1 MAQTLL
7 NVELIKKNQTILV
20 ALSGGPDSV
29 FLLHQLHTI
38 AQEYNL
44 KLIAAHLNHEWR
56 GKDSD
61 QDEEFCKTLCET
73 LQIPFYSKRLSQLSG
88 LPAYNG
94 SKENYARQARKLFLH
109 EIATQESADAIATA
123 HHQDDHIETFF
134 IRLIRGAS
142 LAGLIGIKAQ
152 QKLYI
157 RPLLL
162 RTKAEILE
170 YLDQNNLTFTL
181 DASNNSDD
189 FLRNRIRK
197 HLIPTINQIDNRAQK
212 NIINFMNHAQQ
223 TEAYLEKRTQDSINL
238 IKTQTGYCVSQFL
251 SHELY
256 MQKRIMLHL
265 LIAHKIQATF
275 QETFIQECIRFLK
288 NSKAKRHT
296 IATSWALIKSR
307 DSFNFEEIL

>member
-1 MAQTLL
+1 MNLL
-7 NVELIKKNQTILV
+7 NLDLVKNNQTILV

-29 FLLHQLHTI
+29 CLLHQLHEI
-38 AQEYNL
+38 ASEYNL

-56 GKDSD
+56 GKYSD
-61 QDEEFCKTLCET
+61 QDEEFCKNLCEN
-73 LQIPFYSKRLSQLSG
+73 LKIPFFTTRLSQLSG

-109 EIATQESADAIATA
+109 EIAAQNSADAIATA

-142 LAGLIGIKAQ
+142 LAGIAGIKAQ

-162 RTKAEILE
+162 RTKAEILHSLQE
-170 YLDQNNLTFTL
+170 NNLAFTL
-181 DASNNSDD
+181 DASNDSDD
-189 FLRNRIRK
+189 FLRNRIRN
-197 HLIPTINQIDNRAQK
+197 HLIPTINQIDARAPK
-212 NIINFMNHAQQ
+212 NIINFMNHAQN
-223 TEAYLEKRTQDSINL
+223 TETYLEKVTQDCVSKIS
-238 IKTQTGYCVSQFL
+238 TPTGYSISQFFT
-251 SHELY
+251 HDVY
-256 MQKRIMLHL
+256 MQQRMMLHL
-265 LIAHKIQATF
+265 LIAHKIQAIF

-288 NSKAKRHT
+288 NSKANRHT
-296 IATSWALIKSR
+296 IAPSCALKKSR

>member
-7 NVELIKKNQTILV
+7 NTNLIKNNQKILV

-29 FLLHQLHTI
+29 CLLHQLHEI
-38 AQEYNL
+38 AHEYNL

-61 QDEEFCKTLCET
+61 ADEAFCKALCEN
-73 LQIPFYSKRLSQLSG
+73 LKIPFFSKRLSQLSD

-94 SKENYARQARKLFLH
+94 SKENYARQARKIFLH
-109 EIATQESADAIATA
+109 EIATQESASAIVTA

-142 LAGLIGIKAQ
+142 LAGLAGIKAQ

-170 YLDQNNLTFTL
+170 YLHEHNLAYTH

-189 FLRNRIRK
+189 FLRNRIRT
-197 HLIPTINQIDNRAQK
+197 HLIPTINQIDNRSAK
-212 NIINFMNHAQQ
+212 NILNFMNHAQQ
-223 TEAYLEKRTQDSINL
+223 TEDYLEKITQ
-238 IKTQTGYCVSQFL
+238 
-251 SHELY
+251 
-256 MQKRIMLHL
+256 
-265 LIAHKIQATF
+265 
-275 QETFIQECIRFLK
+275 
-288 NSKAKRHT
+288 
-296 IATSWALIKSR
+296 
-307 DSFNFEEIL
+307 

>member
-7 NVELIKKNQTILV
+7 NLKLIKNNQTILV

-29 FLLHQLHTI
+29 CLLYQLHEI
-38 AQEYNL
+38 ASEYNL

-61 QDEEFCKTLCET
+61 QDEEFCKALCKN

-109 EIATQESADAIATA
+109 EIALQESADAIATA

-142 LAGLIGIKAQ
+142 LAGLVGIKAQ

-162 RTKAEILE
+162 RTKTEILK
-170 YLDQNNLTFTL
+170 YLQKHNLTYTF
-181 DASNNSDD
+181 DASNDSDD
-189 FLRNRIRK
+189 FLRNRIRN
-197 HLIPTINQIDNRAQK
+197 HLIPTINKIDARAQK
-212 NIINFMNHAQQ
+212 NIIHFMNHAQQ
-223 TEAYLEKRTQDSINL
+223 TESFLEKITQDCVSEIS
-238 IKTQTGYCVSQFL
+238 TQNGYCISKFL
-251 SHELY
+251 HHDLY
-256 MQKRIMLHL
+256 MQQRMMIHL
-265 LIAHKIQATF
+265 LIAHNIQATF
-275 QETFIQECIRFLK
+275 QESFIQECIRFLK
-288 NSKAKRHT
+288 NTKTQRHQIT
-296 IATSWALIKSR
+296 ASYALIKNR

>member
-1 MAQTLL
+1 MAQTLI
-7 NVELIKKNQTILV
+7 NTNLIKNNQTILV

-29 FLLHQLHTI
+29 CLLHQLHEI
-38 AQEYNL
+38 ANKYNL

-61 QDEEFCKTLCET
+61 ADEAFCKALCEN
-73 LQIPFYSKRLSQLSG
+73 LKIPFFSTRLSQLSG

-109 EIATQESADAIATA
+109 KIAAQESANAIATA

-142 LAGLIGIKAQ
+142 LAGIAGIKAQ

-157 RPLLL
+157 RPLLTC
-162 RTKAEILE
+162 TKSEILN
-170 YLDQNNLTFTL
+170 YLHEHNLAYTL

-189 FLRNRIRK
+189 FLRNRIRN
-197 HLIPTINQIDNRAQK
+197 HLIPTINQIDTRAQK
-212 NIINFMNHAQQ
+212 NIIHFMHHAQE
-223 TEAYLEKRTQDSINL
+223 TENHLEKLTSDSINL

-251 SHELY
+251 DHDMY
-256 MQKRIMLHL
+256 MQKRIMMHL
-265 LIAHKIQATF
+265 LILHKIQATF
-275 QETFIQECIRFLK
+275 QESFIQECIRFLS
-288 NSKAKRHT
+288 NSKAHRHT
-296 IATSWALIKSR
+296 ISPSWAIIKSR
-307 DSFNFEEIL
+307 NNFNFEEIL

>member
-7 NVELIKKNQTILV
+7 NTELIKKNQTILV

-29 FLLHQLHTI
+29 CLLHQLHAI
-38 AQEYNL
+38 APVYNL

-61 QDEEFCKTLCET
+61 QDQEFCKDLCEK
-73 LQIPFYSKRLSQLSG
+73 LKIPFFTTRLSQLSG
-88 LPAYNG
+88 LPTYNG

-109 EIATQESADAIATA
+109 EIATQHAADAIATA

-142 LAGLIGIKAQ
+142 LAGLAGIKAQ

-162 RTKAEILE
+162 HTKAEILQ
-170 YLDQNNLTFTL
+170 YLQEHNLAFTH
-181 DASNNSDD
+181 DASNDSDD
-189 FLRNRIRK
+189 FLRNRIRN
-197 HLIPTINQIDNRAQK
+197 HLIPTINQIDARSSK
-212 NIINFMNHAQQ
+212 NIINFMNHADQ
-223 TEAYLEKRTQDSINL
+223 TETYLEKITQDSI
-238 IKTQTGYCVSQFL
+238 IAITTPAGYCVSKFL
-251 SHELY
+251 AYDLFI
-256 MQKRIMLHL
+256 QKRMMIHL
-265 LIAHKIQATF
+265 LIAHKIQVTF
-275 QETFIQECIRFLK
+275 QETFIQECIRFLH
-288 NSKAKRHT
+288 NTKAKSHKIT
-296 IATSWALIKSR
+296 ASSALIKSR

>member
-7 NVELIKKNQTILV
+7 NTNLIKNNQKILV

-29 FLLHQLHTI
+29 CLLHQLHEI
-38 AQEYNL
+38 AHEYNL

-61 QDEEFCKTLCET
+61 ADEEFCKALCEN
-73 LQIPFYSKRLSQLSG
+73 LKIPFFSKRLSQLSD

-94 SKENYARQARKLFLH
+94 SKENYARQARKIFLH
-109 EIATQESADAIATA
+109 EIATQESASAIVTA

-142 LAGLIGIKAQ
+142 LAGLAGIKAQ

-170 YLDQNNLTFTL
+170 YLHEHNLAYTH

-189 FLRNRIRK
+189 FLRNRIRT
-197 HLIPTINQIDNRAQK
+197 HLIPTINQIDNRSAK
-212 NIINFMNHAQQ
+212 NILNFMNHAQQ
-223 TEAYLEKRTQDSINL
+223 TEDYLEKITQELINT
-238 IKTQTGYCVSQFL
+238 ITTQTGYCVSTFL
-251 SHELY
+251 AHDVY
-256 MQKRIMLHL
+256 MQKRIMMHL
-265 LIAHKIQATF
+265 LFTHKIQAIF
-275 QETFIQECIRFLK
+275 QDSFIQECIRFLR
-288 NSKAKRHT
+288 NSKANRHK
-296 IATSWALIKSR
+296 IAHSWALIKRR